1 MFNREWK
8 NLKDILKRSEF
19 SRLVE
24 YDNAADILG
33 WKQVTKI
40 APQSEKMMDLIGE
53 VMDDDG

>member
-1 MFNREWK
+1 MFYIEWK

-24 YDNAADILG
+24 HDNAADIPG